1 MGVPKGLEPT
11 GVILAD
17 KPAGPSSFA
26 IVARVRGRTGAK
38 TGHAGT
44 LDPFATGLLIL
55 LSGRATSLQDRF
67 MKLDKRYLTEIDLHG
82 RTTTGDPEGEP
93 LDEQEPPTADELED
107 ALDAC
112 AARSSCRSLPRPPSR
127 STASGP
133 IGSTAAGSRSRCPP
147 GRCAST
153 SSSSW
158 PTRTASRASTC
169 SSARAPTSA
178 RSPTRSAATAHPAPH
193 RDRAV
198 RGRGGGRARACS
210 RSRRRCRDWRSSV
223 RIAHAPTQLER
234 RPRAVAIGTFDGV
247 HRGHLSVL
255 RTVDSGL
262 DPTVIT
268 LEPHPRIALGN
279 RVELITTLE
288 RRLEL
293 LAEAGIAETLVAAF
307 TPEFM
312 RLSPDQFVATYL
324 TSIGAEAV
332 AVGNDFRFGH
342 KRSGTVETLIAA
354 GPRAARRRR
363 GRGCLVDRCPG
374 RSAPGGARRGRA
386 MLGRPFELDGI
397 VVAGDQRGGTLG
409 YPTANIALGP
419 DLLCPRYG
427 IYAGAALDHRAA
439 VSIGTNPHYGG
450 TERRIE
456 PYLLDFD
463 GDLYGK
469 RLVVELWERLR
480 DEQAFESEAALV
492 AADRPRRRGD
502 AGRRAAGLARAAAD
516 EDRLRAVLVRRVARD
531 DAYGEPGLFEK
542 VQPRVLGE
550 EPDDMVVVDEPRG
563 CPGSWSTTA

>member
-1 MGVPKGLEPT
+1 M
-11 GVILAD
+11 
-17 KPAGPSSFA
+17 
-26 IVARVRGRTGAK
+26 
-38 TGHAGT
+38 
-44 LDPFATGLLIL
+44 
-55 LSGRATSLQDRF
+55 
-67 MKLDKRYLTEIDLHG
+67 
-82 RTTTGDPEGEP
+82 
-93 LDEQEPPTADELED
+93 
-107 ALDAC
+107 
-112 AARSSCRSLPRPPSR
+112 
-127 STASGP
+127 
-133 IGSTAAGSRSRCPP
+133 
-147 GRCAST
+147 
-153 SSSSW
+153 
-158 PTRTASRASTC
+158 
-169 SSARAPTSA
+169 
-178 RSPTRSAATAHPAPH
+178 
-193 RDRAV
+193 
-198 RGRGGGRARACS
+198 
-210 RSRRRCRDWRSSV
+210 

-255 RTVDSGL
+255 QATVDSGL

-312 RLSPDQFVATYL
+312 RLSPDEFVATYL
-324 TSIGAEAV
+324 TSIGVEAV
-332 AVGNDFRFGH
+332 AVGDDFRFGH
-342 KRSGTVETLIAA
+342 RRSGTVETLSAA
-354 GPRAARRRR
+354 GLALLDVVEVEDVSSTAVRDAVREGALEEAAR
-363 GRGCLVDRCPG
+363 
-374 RSAPGGARRGRA
+374 

-492 AADRPRRRGD
+492 AQIARDVD
-502 AGRRAAGLARAAAD
+502 ATRAA
-516 EDRLRAVLVRRVARD
+516 VR
-531 DAYGEPGLFEK
+531 PG
-542 VQPRVLGE
+542 
-550 EPDDMVVVDEPRG
+550 
-563 CPGSWSTTA
+563 